1 MRAQEAR
8 ELLADCQRLGKHPLV
23 DDGGRQH
30 GDDAHHR
37 PVPDRHGGP
46 VRGEQPVVVQPVGVV
61 PQALVVH
68 GLGDGGE
75 VLEELQDQAVRRPP
89 AAALQGDGDGGHG
102 DRVEGHPAG
111 GVGLLQDSADRQVRA
126 IDRADVVQP
135 HEAALEQV
143 VAFRVLQV
151 DPPGEVDQQL
161 VEDLA
166 EEVEVA
172 AAVDGEHLQRGPGL
186 HRRVHVAEVPL
197 VGGQRPVR
205 VLEPLPAQQ
214 DQLVL
219 GERRVHVREGD
230 AVEGQ
235 VPGRE
240 PRVLPL
246 VRHRHQVEGI
256 EVAPF
261 GVAPALPLR
270 RGRRL
275 GGVTVEPAG
284 HVVVVQLLA
293 PQHPGEGLPHHHRLV
308 RLGPLR
314 ASARRRTR
322 RPRPGAV

>member
-1 MRAQEAR
+1 MPVEEAR
-8 ELLADCQRLGKHPLV
+8 ELLADRQRLVEHPLV

-30 GDDAHHR
+30 RDDADHR

-68 GLGDGGE
+68 GLGDRGE
-75 VLEELQDQAVRRPP
+75 VLEELDDQTDRRPP
-89 AAALQGDGDGGHG
+89 AAALQDAGDAGHG

-111 GVGLLQDSADRQVRA
+111 GVGLLQGAADRQVRA
-126 IDRADVVQP
+126 VDRADVVQP

-143 VAFRVLQV
+143 PAARVLQV

-161 VEDLA
+161 VEDPA
-166 EEVEVA
+166 QEVEVA

-219 GERRVHVREGD
+219 RERRVDVRQRH

-240 PRVLPL
+240 PGVLPL

-256 EVAPF
+256 EVAPPWSC
-261 GVAPALPLR
+261 GRSAAAAAAAAGSGHR
-270 RGRRL
+270 RASGRRRSC
-275 GGVTVEPAG
+275 TA
-284 HVVVVQLLA
+284 A
-293 PQHPGEGLPHHHRLV
+293 CST
-308 RLGPLR
+308 
-314 ASARRRTR
+314 ASRRTPAASPS
-322 RPRPGAV
+322 PRPGWPPPGVSSA